1 MADADAIADEVAY
14 IGLKERA
21 DHLQLYASVQENGF
35 DAKVRAKLERT
46 KTSSHAIEKKKEKL
60 RQYLEQKVP
69 DIARIL
75 KLIVV
80 TDFETDHLL
89 TVQHENA
96 CSVYFGAIT
105 EEELIHVACWLRIPM
120 KQTTLIDTPHPK
132 ILFWVLHTSYAQE
145 LEALGE
151 LEGLK
156 PEEIRESL
164 DLASI

>member
-14 IGLKERA
+14 IGLKEGQK
-21 DHLQLYASVQENGF
+21 HLQLYASVQEDNF
-35 DAKVRAKLERT
+35 DKEVTEKLQR
-46 KTSSHAIEKKKEKL
+46 KKPTSFDTDKKRKKL
-60 RQYLEQKVP
+60 RQYLQDKVP
-69 DIARIL
+69 AIAKHL

-89 TVQHENA
+89 TVRHENA

-145 LEALGE
+145 LEALGD
-151 LEGLK
+151 LEGLN
-156 PEEIRESL
+156 PEEIRKSL
-164 DLASI
+164 DLVSI